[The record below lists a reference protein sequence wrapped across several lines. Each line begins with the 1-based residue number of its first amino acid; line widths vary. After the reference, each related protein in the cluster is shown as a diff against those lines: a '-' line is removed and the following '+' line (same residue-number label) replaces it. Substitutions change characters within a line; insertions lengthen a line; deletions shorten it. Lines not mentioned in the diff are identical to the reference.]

1 MTTTLVVPSHCSEIT
16 NDRNAS
22 SLARPPAMSVSLSHE
37 QHRHPSSLSMS
48 PEQHRLQLEL
58 GDAIKFAADVAETV
72 VPGERVCA
80 CDESTNSGEKT
91 NTSERVRAT
100 TRLVSQRKRE
110 MTDIRNYSFS

>member
-1 MTTTLVVPSHCSEIT
+1 
-16 NDRNAS
+16 
-22 SLARPPAMSVSLSHE
+22 
-37 QHRHPSSLSMS
+37 MS

-91 NTSERVRAT
+91 NTRESVRAT